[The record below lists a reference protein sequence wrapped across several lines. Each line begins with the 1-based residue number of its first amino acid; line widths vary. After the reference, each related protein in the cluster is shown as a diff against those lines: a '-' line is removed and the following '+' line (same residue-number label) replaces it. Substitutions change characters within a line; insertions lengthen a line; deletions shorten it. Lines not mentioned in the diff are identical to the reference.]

1 MEHSHS
7 ITQSRLLMSL
17 VLAIAGGAR
26 LPVSFASDQLHDVGD
41 ATAQVLC
48 QSERTADEG
57 AGTRTTP
64 RSAPIRP
71 AAGTI
76 SIPNARTP
84 LPGLVTGGQP
94 SATDLKI
101 AKDQGFHTVINLR
114 PGDEVGVDAEEASTV
129 SKLGMRYVSIP
140 VSGAADLTAENVKKL
155 AAALSQQD
163 ALPAI
168 VHCASGNRAGALLAL
183 KAYQIDGRSAEE
195 ALELGKN
202 AGLTAKLEPA
212 VRERLHQ

>member
-1 MEHSHS
+1 MDHSHS
-7 ITQSRLLMSL
+7 ITLWRRLMLL
-17 VLAIAGGAR
+17 VLVVAGGAWP
-26 LPVSFASDQLHDVGD
+26 PVSFASDQIHKVGD
-41 ATAQVLC
+41 ATAQVAR
-48 QSERTADEG
+48 QSEGMAAEG
-57 AGTRTTP
+57 AGPGTTP
-64 RSAPIRP
+64 QLAPAQP
-71 AAGTI
+71 AVGTNL
-76 SIPNARTP
+76 IPNARTP

-101 AKDQGFHTVINLR
+101 AKAQGFHTVINLR
-114 PGDEVGVDAEEASTV
+114 PDDEVGVDAEEASTV

-140 VSGAADLTAENVKKL
+140 VSGAADLTAENVQKL

-183 KAYQIDGRSAEE
+183 KAYQIDGKSAEE

-202 AGLTAKLEPA
+202 AGLTSKLEPA
-212 VRERLHQ
+212 VRERIHQ